1 LTNKKNTLLIRA
13 IVFMLIGGIAIALM
27 QAAVKL
33 LSYNLHPF
41 IITLY
46 RAALVF
52 IVLLPI
58 LLWRGFETVRTS
70 SVKLQIA
77 RGAVGGIGMLCVFT
91 GLSLVPLAEATAL
104 LFTVP
109 IFATLLAVGFLSEK
123 VGIRRWSAILVG
135 FGGIIIITRPDT
147 SMNVGHLYLI
157 CAAISWS
164 ISILIAKKLTE
175 KDTILS
181 ITFWQ
186 AMGCVPLAFAASLF
200 VWELPT
206 FEQLMYLLW
215 VACLGTLGHALLYAS
230 LKVGKVSVILPLDYI
245 RIIWSALLG
254 FLLFNH
260 LPTAQMYLGSLLII
274 CATAFISYRELKEP
288 KTV

>member
-1 LTNKKNTLLIRA
+1 
-13 IVFMLIGGIAIALM
+13 MLIGGIAIALM

-33 LSYNLHPF
+33 LSYDLHPF

-147 SMNVGHLYLI
+147 SMNAGHLYLI

-206 FEQLMYLLW
+206 LEQLVYLLG

-230 LKVGKVSVILPLDYI
+230 LKLGKVSVILPLDYI

-274 CATAFISYRELKEP
+274 CATAFISYRELKKT
-288 KTV
+288 KTVET

>member
-1 LTNKKNTLLIRA
+1 MHKSRVTLLIRA
-13 IVFMLIGGIAIALM
+13 IIFMLIGGVSIALM

-33 LSYNLHPF
+33 LSSDLHPF
-41 IITLY
+41 LITLY

-58 LLWRGFETVRTS
+58 LLWKGFAAVKTS
-70 SVKLQIA
+70 SVKLQVA

-91 GLSLVPLAEATAL
+91 GLSLVSLAEATAL

-109 IFATLLAVGFLSEK
+109 IFATLLSVIFLAEK
-123 VGIRRWSAILVG
+123 VGVRRWAAILVG
-135 FGGIIIITRPDT
+135 FAGIIIITRPET
-147 SMNVGHLYLI
+147 SLNLGHLFLI

-164 ISILIAKKLTE
+164 TSILIAKKLTE

-200 VWELPT
+200 VWALPT
-206 FEQLMYLLW
+206 SEQLLYLLGI
-215 VACLGTLGHALLYAS
+215 ASLGTLGHALLYAS
-230 LKVGKVSVILPLDYI
+230 LKIGKVSVILPLDYI
-245 RIIWSALLG
+245 RIIWSAMLG

-260 LPTAQMYLGSLLII
+260 LPTAHMYAGSLLII
-274 CATAFISYRELKEP
+274 CATAFISYRELRKP
-288 KTV
+288 RIA

>member
-1 LTNKKNTLLIRA
+1 
-13 IVFMLIGGIAIALM
+13 MLIGGIAIALM

-260 LPTAQMYLGSLLII
+260 LPTAQMFLGSLLII

>member
-1 LTNKKNTLLIRA
+1 
-13 IVFMLIGGIAIALM
+13 MLIGGIAIALM

-123 VGIRRWSAILVG
+123 VGIRRWLAILVG

-200 VWELPT
+200 VWELPKL
-206 FEQLMYLLW
+206 EQLVYLLGI
-215 VACLGTLGHALLYAS
+215 ACLGTLGHALLYAS

-274 CATAFISYRELKEP
+274 CATAFISYRELKKT
-288 KTV
+288 KTVET

>member
-1 LTNKKNTLLIRA
+1 
-13 IVFMLIGGIAIALM
+13 MLIGGIAIALM

-58 LLWRGFETVRTS
+58 LLWRGFETVKTS
-70 SVKLQIA
+70 SVKLQVA

-104 LFTVP
+104 LFSVP
-109 IFATLLAVGFLSEK
+109 IFATLLAVGFLTEK

-147 SMNVGHLYLI
+147 SMNVGYLYLI

-206 FEQLMYLLW
+206 LEQLMFLLGI
-215 VACLGTLGHALLYAS
+215 ACLGTIGHALLYAS

-260 LPTAQMYLGSLLII
+260 LPTAQMYLGSLAII
-274 CATAFISYRELKEP
+274 CATAFISYRELKKP

>member
-1 LTNKKNTLLIRA
+1 
-13 IVFMLIGGIAIALM
+13 MLIGGIAIALM

-58 LLWRGFETVRTS
+58 LLWRGFETVKTS
-70 SVKLQIA
+70 SVKLQVA

-104 LFTVP
+104 LFSVP
-109 IFATLLAVGFLSEK
+109 IFATLLAVGFLTEK

-147 SMNVGHLYLI
+147 SMNVGYLYLI

-206 FEQLMYLLW
+206 LEQLMYLLG

-230 LKVGKVSVILPLDYI
+230 LKAGKVSVILPLDYI

-260 LPTAQMYLGSLLII
+260 LPTAQMYLGSLAII
-274 CATAFISYRELKEP
+274 CATAFISYRELKKP

>member
-1 LTNKKNTLLIRA
+1 
-13 IVFMLIGGIAIALM
+13 MLIGGIAIALM

>member
-1 LTNKKNTLLIRA
+1 MTNKKNTLLIRA

-206 FEQLMYLLW
+206 FEQLMYLLG

-274 CATAFISYRELKEP
+274 CATAFISYRELKKP

>member
-1 LTNKKNTLLIRA
+1 MTNKKNTLLIRA

-58 LLWRGFETVRTS
+58 LLWRGFETVKTS
-70 SVKLQIA
+70 SVKLQVA

-123 VGIRRWSAILVG
+123 VGIRRWSAILIG
-135 FGGIIIITRPDT
+135 FGGIIIITRPDA

-200 VWELPT
+200 VWELPAL
-206 FEQLMYLLW
+206 EQLMYLLGI
-215 VACLGTLGHALLYAS
+215 ACLGTLGHALLYAS

-260 LPTAQMYLGSLLII
+260 LPTGQMYLGSLLII
-274 CATAFISYRELKEP
+274 CATAFISYRELKKPE
-288 KTV
+288 TV

>member
-1 LTNKKNTLLIRA
+1 MTNKKNTLLIRA

>member
-1 LTNKKNTLLIRA
+1 
-13 IVFMLIGGIAIALM
+13 MLIGGIAIALM

-41 IITLY
+41 VITLY

-52 IVLLPI
+52 VVLLPI
-58 LLWRGFETVRTS
+58 LLWRGFETVKTS
-70 SVKLQIA
+70 SVKLQVA

-135 FGGIIIITRPDT
+135 FGGIIIITRPDI

-200 VWELPT
+200 VWELPNL
-206 FEQLMYLLW
+206 EQIMYLLGI
-215 VACLGTLGHALLYAS
+215 ACLGTLGHALLYAS

-260 LPTAQMYLGSLLII
+260 LPTAQMYLGSMLII
-274 CATAFISYRELKEP
+274 CATAFISYRELKKP

>member
-1 LTNKKNTLLIRA
+1 MTNKKNTLLIRA

-230 LKVGKVSVILPLDYI
+230 LKAGKVSVILPLDYI

>member
-1 LTNKKNTLLIRA
+1 
-13 IVFMLIGGIAIALM
+13 MLIGGIAIALM

-33 LSYNLHPF
+33 LSYDLHPF

-52 IVLLPI
+52 IVLLPM
-58 LLWRGFETVRTS
+58 LLWRGFETVKTS
-70 SVKLQIA
+70 SVKLQVA

-135 FGGIIIITRPDT
+135 FGGIIIITRPYT
-147 SMNVGHLYLI
+147 SINVGHLYLI

-206 FEQLMYLLW
+206 LEQLMYLLGI
-215 VACLGTLGHALLYAS
+215 ACLGTIGHALLYAS

-260 LPTAQMYLGSLLII
+260 LPTAQMFLGSLLII
-274 CATAFISYRELKEP
+274 CATAFISYRELKKP

>member
-1 LTNKKNTLLIRA
+1 
-13 IVFMLIGGIAIALM
+13 MLIGGVAIALM

-58 LLWRGFETVRTS
+58 LFWRGFETVKTS
-70 SVKLQIA
+70 SIKVQMA
-77 RGAVGGIGMLCVFT
+77 REAVGGIGLLCVFT

-109 IFATLLAVGFLSEK
+109 IFATILAVGFLSEK
-123 VGIRRWSAILVG
+123 VSIRRWSA
-135 FGGIIIITRPDT
+135 
-147 SMNVGHLYLI
+147 
-157 CAAISWS
+157 
-164 ISILIAKKLTE
+164 
-175 KDTILS
+175 ILS

-200 VWELPT
+200 VWKLPT
-206 FEQLMYLLW
+206 LEQLMYLLGI
-215 VACLGTLGHALLYAS
+215 ACLGTLGHALLYAS

-260 LPTAQMYLGSLLII
+260 LPTSQMYLGSLLII
-274 CATAFISYRELKEP
+274 CATAFISYRELK
-288 KTV
+288 KT